1 MRRSCAAPL
10 LGLVLLAA
18 AGCDRLDHLGKP
30 PTLTP
35 VGASE
40 ETSRLAAA
48 DVVRRLPTP
57 SPPPALPTQP
67 GSLWQMGSQ
76 NFFNDNRASR
86 VGDILTVLINMNE
99 QAQFKNQTSRDRNS
113 SESMGASSFFG
124 LEKRLAKVLPNGG
137 SNGTPVDPSSLVD
150 LSSGTSSKG
159 TGSAQ
164 RSEQVQV
171 KMAAIIAAI
180 LPNGNF
186 VINGSQQVRVN
197 YELRELQIAGVV
209 RPQDITAENTVT
221 YDKIAE
227 ARIAYGGR
235 GQLTDVQQPRY
246 GQQVLD
252 MVLPF

>member
-1 MRRSCAAPL
+1 MRRATALPL
-10 LGLVLLAA
+10 LVLLLAV
-18 AGCDRLDHLGKP
+18 AGCNRLDHLGKP

-35 VGASE
+35 VGSSE

-48 DVVRRLPTP
+48 EVVRRLPTP

-99 QAQFKNQTSRDRNS
+99 QAQFKNQTTRDRSNT
-113 SESMGASSFFG
+113 ESMGATSFFG
-124 LEKRLAKVLPNGG
+124 LEKRLVKVLPDGG

-150 LSSGTSSKG
+150 LNSGTSSKG
-159 TGSAQ
+159 NGSAQ
-164 RSEQVQV
+164 RSEQVQM
-171 KMAAIIAAI
+171 KLAAIIAAI

-186 VINGSQQVRVN
+186 VINGNQQVRVN
-197 YELRELQIAGVV
+197 YELREMQIAGVV
-209 RPQDITAENTVT
+209 RPQDVTAENTVT

>member
-1 MRRSCAAPL
+1 MRRGGTLL
-10 LGLVLLAA
+10 LGLALLTG
-18 AGCDRLDHLGKP
+18 AGCARLDHLGRP
-30 PTLTP
+30 PTLNP

-40 ETSRLAAA
+40 DGGRLTTA
-48 DVVRRLPTP
+48 DLARRLPTP

-67 GSLWQMGSQ
+67 GSLWQTGSQ

-86 VGDILTVLINMNE
+86 VGDILTVLISINE
-99 QAQFKNQTSRDRNS
+99 QAQFKNQTSRDRSNS
-113 SESMGASSFFG
+113 EALGATSFFG

-137 SNGTPVDPSSLVD
+137 GEPVDPSSLVD
-150 LSSGTSSKG
+150 LSSGTTSKG
-159 TGSAQ
+159 NGSSQ
-164 RSEQVQV
+164 RSEQVQM
-171 KMAAIIAAI
+171 KMAAIITAI

-186 VINGSQQVRVN
+186 VLNGSQQVRVN
-197 YELRELQIAGVV
+197 YELRDLQIAGIV

-235 GQLTDVQQPRY
+235 GQLFDLQQPRY